1 MFALL
6 LGACQSR
13 RVESVSI
20 DFERVMA
27 RLPALTST
35 VPPTFT
41 PVTSQAPA
49 ATVSLPPIAP
59 PTTPGTLNQRR
70 EQARVAIQKQRDAV
84 RERLL
89 QVRLE
94 PLPALEQ
101 RGRAE
106 LQAEYNLSAIRTDW
120 NNQWRKAFEQHGRQR
135 FTLLAEMARLS
146 PDSERFQSLQ
156 QQLSE
161 LDTRWQQQ
169 EQTLRAQLEARLQRV
184 EQEIEVR
191 LRARRR
197 EFIRQVEQEVDQL
210 MRQQPDLSA
219 LYLPAQLQPSAPA
232 EKMAIPAIPVKLRS
246 IDLSQKAEHH
256 QQSIRQQTE
265 QILRQ
270 IASEWAQQR
279 GYRLADSPAA
289 RDATDEFLR
298 YLESRR

>member
-1 MFALL
+1 
-6 LGACQSR
+6 
-13 RVESVSI
+13 VEPVQI
-20 DFERVMA
+20 DFGRVMA
-27 RLPALTST
+27 RLPALSLAA
-35 VPPTFT
+35 PSKFA
-41 PVTSQAPA
+41 PVTSHAPA

-59 PTTPGTLNQRR
+59 PTTPNTLNQRR
-70 EQARVAIQKQRDAV
+70 EQAHNAIQKQRDAV

-101 RGRAE
+101 RWYAE

-120 NNQWRKAFEQHGRQR
+120 AAQWREAFEQHGGQR

-161 LDTRWQQQ
+161 LDARWQGQ
-169 EQTLRAQLEARLQRV
+169 EQALRAQLEARLQRV

-197 EFIRQVEQEVDQL
+197 DFIRQVEQEVDQL
-210 MRQQPDLSA
+210 MRQQPDLGA
-219 LYLPAQLQPSAPA
+219 LYLPAHRQPSAPTKKTA
-232 EKMAIPAIPVKLRS
+232 LPTLPVKLQS
-246 IDLSQKAEHH
+246 IDLSQKVEHH
-256 QQSIRQQTE
+256 RQSIRKQTE
-265 QILRQ
+265 RILHQ
-270 IASEWAQQR
+270 MANEWAQQR
-279 GYRLADSPAA
+279 GYRLSGSPAA

-298 YLESRR
+298 YLVSRR

>member
-1 MFALL
+1 
-6 LGACQSR
+6 
-13 RVESVSI
+13 VEPVHI

-27 RLPALTST
+27 RLPALTAA
-35 VPPTFT
+35 VPSTFT
-41 PVTSQAPA
+41 PITSQAPA

-59 PTTPGTLNQRR
+59 PTTPDTLNQRR
-70 EQARVAIQKQRDAV
+70 EQARTAIQKQREAV

-94 PLPALEQ
+94 PLPTLEQ
-101 RGRAE
+101 RWHAE
-106 LQAEYNLSAIRTDW
+106 LQAEYNPDAIRTDW
-120 NNQWRKAFEQHGRQR
+120 RAQWREAFEQHGRQR

-156 QQLSE
+156 RQLSE
-161 LDTRWQQQ
+161 LDARWQHQDQ
-169 EQTLRAQLEARLQRV
+169 ALRAQLEAQLRRV

-197 EFIRQVEQEVDQL
+197 DFIRQVEQEVDEL

-219 LYLPAQLQPSAPA
+219 LYLPAQQQPGAPA
-232 EKMAIPAIPVKLRS
+232 KKMAFPPVPVKLQS

-256 QQSIRQQTE
+256 RQSMHQQTE
-265 QILRQ
+265 RILRQ
-270 IASEWAQQR
+270 IANEWAQKR
-279 GYRLADSPAA
+279 GYRLSDSPAA

-298 YLESRR
+298 YLASRR